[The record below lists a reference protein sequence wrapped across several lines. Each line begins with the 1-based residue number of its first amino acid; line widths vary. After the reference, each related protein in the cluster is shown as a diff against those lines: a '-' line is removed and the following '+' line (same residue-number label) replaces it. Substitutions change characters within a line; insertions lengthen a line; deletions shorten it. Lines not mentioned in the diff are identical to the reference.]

1 MKNIFDIFGKR
12 ILITG
17 GARGIGFSLAKM
29 LAEHGAR
36 IFIAD
41 VLDDLGSSSVK
52 EIQGENHLY
61 FHLDITNEASVQNL
75 INDIAHL
82 HGGVDIALN
91 CAGIAVFSPA
101 FEMSY
106 ADFSKTLEIN
116 LNGAFLLSKYLA
128 LYMTKNNV
136 AGKIIHLASVSSYV
150 ANPNYAAYSSSKAG
164 LSQLVKVL
172 AREWADKNITVNA
185 IGPAIT
191 PTLLTKEIF
200 KDKNWETK
208 SLSQIPMGRFGT
220 PEDLLGAVL
229 LLASSAGGYITGQT
243 LFVDGGRTLV

>member
-1 MKNIFDIFGKR
+1 
-12 ILITG
+12 
-17 GARGIGFSLAKM
+17 
-29 LAEHGAR
+29 
-36 IFIAD
+36 
-41 VLDDLGSSSVK
+41 
-52 EIQGENHLY
+52 
-61 FHLDITNEASVQNL
+61 
-75 INDIAHL
+75 
-82 HGGVDIALN
+82 
-91 CAGIAVFSPA
+91 
-101 FEMSY
+101 
-106 ADFSKTLEIN
+106 
-116 LNGAFLLSKYLA
+116 
-128 LYMTKNNV
+128 MTKNNV

-200 KDKNWETK
+200 KDKNWEAK

-229 LLASSAGGYITGQT
+229 LLASPAGSYITGQT